1 MVGGIVA
8 SDPRYPATF
17 GDAMLHNAVLCHS
30 FRWGGM
36 SGAPVFAFPQG
47 IGVTK
52 VIGINAGHIH
62 SQGPAGG
69 VISHFVRSNA
79 LIDLLVDQGE
89 PRPHPLTRVAIEEQQ
104 RQQAGESGWFAE
116 PPQRD

>member
-1 MVGGIVA
+1 M
-8 SDPRYPATF
+8 
-17 GDAMLHNAVLCHS
+17 
-30 FRWGGM
+30 
-36 SGAPVFAFPQG
+36 
-47 IGVTK
+47 TK

-104 RQQAGESGWFAE
+104 RHQAGESGWFAE
-116 PPQRD
+116 PPQRDWDLRPSTASWDSSCRHFNRTPENWWDIGLLPRRGAGCAAEVLREG

>member
-1 MVGGIVA
+1 M
-8 SDPRYPATF
+8 
-17 GDAMLHNAVLCHS
+17 
-30 FRWGGM
+30 
-36 SGAPVFAFPQG
+36 
-47 IGVTK
+47 TK

-104 RQQAGESGWFAE
+104 RHQAGESGWFAE